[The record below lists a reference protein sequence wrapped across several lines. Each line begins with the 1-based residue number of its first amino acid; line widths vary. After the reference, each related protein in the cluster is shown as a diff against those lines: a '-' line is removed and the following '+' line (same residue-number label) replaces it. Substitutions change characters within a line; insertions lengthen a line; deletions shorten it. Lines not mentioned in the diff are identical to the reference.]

1 MNLENLGNVTLSFLI
16 SEVLILPYS
25 KNQKPGFKKT
35 LEIFPRYA
43 SFPSFQPDRHQHE
56 FWKFIRTHLQQNYYE
71 KSALEVFSFIKQ
83 ALLLVFLSYLLKFFQ
98 NNYSVELLPIVFS
111 VKKEEVTQK
120 CSVTKVFLKISQN
133 SQKNTCA
140 RVAFLIKLQALV
152 CTFINNRLWHRCFLV
167 NFDKLLRAPFFI
179 EHLQ

>member
-1 MNLENLGNVTLSFLI
+1 M
-16 SEVLILPYS
+16 
-25 KNQKPGFKKT
+25 
-35 LEIFPRYA
+35 
-43 SFPSFQPDRHQHE
+43 
-56 FWKFIRTHLQQNYYE
+56 
-71 KSALEVFSFIKQ
+71 
-83 ALLLVFLSYLLKFFQ
+83 FLSYLLKFFQ

-140 RVAFLIKLQALV
+140 RVSFLIKLQALV

-179 EHLQ
+179 EHLQWLLSYSPYWTFSKNCCYENFWNSSCGSRSANTSTTYIRPRRTYCLEYHVFCGTD